1 MFTDKFIPFPV
12 KEFSDKEKE
21 LTGNENCRD
30 TTEKIDPFQIASYRD
45 SIDNEGLSC
54 VTITY
59 KSGSAIAIYLTF
71 EEFEKRLNEHK

>member
-21 LTGNENCRD
+21 LTGKENCR
-30 TTEKIDPFQIASYRD
+30 E
-45 SIDNEGLSC
+45 EC
-54 VTITY
+54 VTVIL
-59 KSGSAIAIYLTF
+59 KSGYTIGVYLSL